1 MFDKDDVK
9 FFATMFVGVALLLAV
24 IIFPIAWFDGNAKA
38 AYLKQTQGIEIPW
51 YQATWLEVSINN
63 VNAKVKS
70 E

>member
-9 FFATMFVGVALLLAV
+9 FFATMFVGVTLLVAV
-24 IIFPIAWFDGNAKA
+24 IITPIAWFDGHAKA